1 MGVSSWAFLP
11 TNDKGGGV
19 LPFGFGEESMSE
31 GLDKVRGKLA
41 PVSDV
46 VGVATAEERIGR
58 KGAGGGVDDRQVDGE
73 AF

>member
-1 MGVSSWAFLP
+1 M
-11 TNDKGGGV
+11 
-19 LPFGFGEESMSE
+19 LPFCFGEESMRD
-31 GLDKVRGKLA
+31 GLERVRGKLA
-41 PVSDV
+41 PVSDL